1 MAYYGIRYS
10 RKCDMAKAK
19 TREEF
24 YPPQLPRADQLEACA
39 GAAHIRTAAD
49 GGAYAAAPIGEGR
62 PAELAASQPGGGGG
76 GALPRRGRKGAAGLS
91 VAAVESATV
100 GPRDARRRG

>member
-1 MAYYGIRYS
+1 
-10 RKCDMAKAK
+10 MAKAK

-49 GGAYAAAPIGEGR
+49 GGGEAAAPIGEGG
-62 PAELAASQPGGGGG
+62 P
-76 GALPRRGRKGAAGLS
+76 LPRRGRKGAAGLS